1 MNKYREQLLE
11 KIEELKSEFETV
23 KNETI
28 KDIANATP
36 NASVA
41 TATMVVAI
49 IATSLPIILGLSLHD
64 AFHAAIDTLRTNPRI
79 ATNMN
84 GTNMASSMYFIIS
97 IMRD

>member
-36 NASVA
+36 NKVTS
-41 TATMVVAI
+41 MVSSYSSGVSELCV
-49 IATSLPIILGLSLHD
+49 IAGKINALHEQLR
-64 AFHAAIDTLRTNPRI
+64 AFAYYSKDN
-79 ATNMN
+79 
-84 GTNMASSMYFIIS
+84 
-97 IMRD
+97 

>member
-36 NASVA
+36 NKVTS
-41 TATMVVAI
+41 MVSSYSSGVSELCV
-49 IATSLPIILGLSLHD
+49 IAGKINSLQEQLR
-64 AFHAAIDTLRTNPRI
+64 AFDYYSKDN
-79 ATNMN
+79 
-84 GTNMASSMYFIIS
+84 
-97 IMRD
+97 

>member
-36 NASVA
+36 NKVTS
-41 TATMVVAI
+41 MVSSYSSGVSELCV
-49 IATSLPIILGLSLHD
+49 IAGKISALQEQLR
-64 AFHAAIDTLRTNPRI
+64 AFDYYSKDN
-79 ATNMN
+79 
-84 GTNMASSMYFIIS
+84 
-97 IMRD
+97 